1 MLNFNFLKN
10 LRGSSLL
17 FLALLLSSGSF
28 FLSGCLKDDSSNE
41 LEEEIRKQQEAFLK
55 QLGADTVLIKQH
67 LADQGITNAKR
78 TPSGLFYVEQVAGAG
93 KGPVANKQVRTQYRL
108 QNMEGETLDQG
119 TFPFTMGARQ
129 VVVGFEEGVSLMKVG
144 GKSTLFIPSGLG
156 YGPGGSQPKI
166 GPNEILVFDVELL
179 EAQQ

>member
-1 MLNFNFLKN
+1 MLNFNSLKN

-17 FLALLLSSGSF
+17 FLALLLSFGSF
-28 FLSGCLKDDSSNE
+28 FLSGCLKDDGVNV
-41 LEEEIRKQQEAFLK
+41 EEEIRKQQEAFLK

-78 TPSGLFYVEQVAGAG
+78 TPSGLFYVEQEVGAG
-93 KGPVANKQVRTQYRL
+93 KSPVANKQVRTQYRL

-119 TFPFTMGARQ
+119 TFPFTMGAKQ
-129 VVVGFEEGVSLMKVG
+129 VVAGFEEGVSLMKVG
-144 GKSTLFIPSGLG
+144 GKSQLFIPSGLG
-156 YGPGGSQPKI
+156 YGSGSPQPKI
-166 GPNEILVFDVELL
+166 KPNQILIFDVELL